1 MDFQGF
7 TAADFDAYAQT
18 KWSSNVFNIERLQV
32 KQKLEALS
40 RSLAAEMVAGDGAPL
55 DMEISAEHPTVW
67 NQRSVDKQYLFF
79 CRNKEARAELEGII
93 SRGRS
98 MASLV
103 HDPSP
108 LRNHVLLSITVN
120 QAGVELALKLHA
132 DAAVDRDN
140 LLRKSQDFFQ
150 REKLLT
156 LITQLPESF
165 TLGTGTDSD
174 DPAPVR
180 QLDDARLQQTLEVFS
195 EGSDWLVIG
204 QRTDSAAAVALAS
217 DFAGHAR
224 NGLTVLLPV
233 MHHIAWRRDNDHV
246 SMRETLRERGAKQ
259 RSKGL
264 TRKDRVRVVSGV
276 FAGKTGSVEG
286 IDPKGSVKV
295 RLGNMVLKLAG
306 DELVKL

>member
-7 TAADFDAYAQT
+7 TAADFDAYAQG

-32 KQKLEALS
+32 KQKLEALG
-40 RSLAAEMVAGDGAPL
+40 RGLAPEMVAGDGAPL
-55 DMEISAEHPTVW
+55 DMEVSAEHPTVW

-108 LRNHVLLSITVN
+108 LRNHALLSITVN
-120 QAGVELALKLHA
+120 QAGADLALKLHV

-150 REKLLT
+150 REKLLA
-156 LITQLPESF
+156 LIAGLPEDF
-165 TLGTGTDSD
+165 AFGTVADSN
-174 DPAPVR
+174 DPTPVR
-180 QLDDARLQQTLEVFS
+180 QLDDAGLQRTLDIFS
-195 EGSDWLVIG
+195 EGSDWLVIE
-204 QRTDSAAAVALAS
+204 QHREAAAAVALTS
-217 DFAGHAR
+217 TFADHAR
-224 NGLTVLLPV
+224 EGLTALLPV
-233 MHHIAWRRDNDHV
+233 LHHIAWRRDNDHV

-264 TRKDRVRVVSGV
+264 SRKDRVRVVSGV

-286 IDPKGSVKV
+286 IDPKGTIKV